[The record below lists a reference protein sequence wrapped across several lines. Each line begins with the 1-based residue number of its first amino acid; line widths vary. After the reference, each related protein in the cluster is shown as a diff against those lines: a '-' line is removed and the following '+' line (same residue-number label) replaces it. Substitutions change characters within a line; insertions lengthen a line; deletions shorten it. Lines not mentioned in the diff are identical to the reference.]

1 MISRECCWAV
11 TFLGFQ
17 GKEQRADPCWCH
29 QGSIE
34 LCFLY
39 YNPQK
44 GLLWGNKSQFQR
56 HWICSHQEDLNSPD
70 GWEKKKRMK
79 LDLPSCYQIRIP
91 SHLLIPRVGFVVE
104 VSHPLP
110 PSSDNLCLRT
120 FSQARTGNTKS
131 SEKSNFAL
139 TVQYKIYMELIKIN
153 GSRP

>member
-11 TFLGFQ
+11 TFLGFSR
-17 GKEQRADPCWCH
+17 KRAKKRPMLMSSGLNWVMLFVLK
-29 QGSIE
+29 S
-34 LCFLY
+34 
-39 YNPQK
+39 QK
-44 GLLWGNKSQFQR
+44 GLLWGNKSQFQS

-79 LDLPSCYQIRIP
+79 LDWPSCDQIRIP
-91 SHLLIPRVGFVVE
+91 SHLLIQRVGFVVE